1 MLERP
6 LPVTPLPRAVL
17 FDCDGTL
24 VDSMLAHY
32 EGWREAFTAHG
43 AGGVLG
49 LDDYLGLGGVPAPGI
64 VDHVNRKHGLA
75 LDVDS
80 VVRVKRDKVWECVD
94 RLRPLEPAASWAR
107 WCHAQGILLA
117 VASGGVRPIV
127 LASLAAAGLDGL
139 FPPEH
144 VFTADEV
151 PNGKPHPDLFLATAA
166 RLGVDPA
173 DCLVVEDAPPG
184 IEAAIA
190 AGMRWL
196 DVRDFDE
203 AGGRA

>member
-1 MLERP
+1 M
-6 LPVTPLPRAVL
+6 
-17 FDCDGTL
+17 
-24 VDSMLAHY
+24 
-32 EGWREAFTAHG
+32 
-43 AGGVLG
+43 
-49 LDDYLGLGGVPAPGI
+49 
-64 VDHVNRKHGLA
+64 
-75 LDVDS
+75 
-80 VVRVKRDKVWECVD
+80 
-94 RLRPLEPAASWAR
+94 
-107 WCHAQGILLA
+107 
-117 VASGGVRPIV
+117 ASGGVRPIV